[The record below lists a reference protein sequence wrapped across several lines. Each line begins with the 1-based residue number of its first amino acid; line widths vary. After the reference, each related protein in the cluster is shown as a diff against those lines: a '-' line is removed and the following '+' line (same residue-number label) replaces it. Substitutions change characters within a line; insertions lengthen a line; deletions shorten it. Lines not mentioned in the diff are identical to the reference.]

1 LLGGFRITVDGVG
14 TAAMSH
20 EPNCVWVEPSSGD
33 IIWCDN
39 GGTDGS
45 GTGAIRRR
53 SAVTGQTSVRAS
65 PLFTPA
71 CTCLTLTRAHAACRL
86 VAYGNG
92 GAGDAAV
99 AGGQQQRCLCCAR
112 RRGAAG

>member
-53 SAVTGQTSVRAS
+53 SAVTGQTSTVFNVSMPAAM
-65 PLFTPA
+65 TPDA
-71 CTCLTLTRAHAACRL
+71 TGPNWCVAAFGPHRCSRLHAR
-86 VAYGNG
+86 
-92 GAGDAAV
+92 
-99 AGGQQQRCLCCAR
+99 
-112 RRGAAG
+112 